1 MAEEGRTGAQAAL
14 DLLANPEK
22 FLSVM
27 QLGLTFTGLALGWA
41 GEETLQEYLYT
52 NFQIVVPAAWRG
64 VLSAACF
71 GVAFLIVSYL
81 HIVFGEVVP
90 KNLAIDKADRIAIL
104 LAPPISFFAR
114 LTRPFVNIIE
124 RSAAALSRALG
135 LRGDSHGAS
144 HTPEELKFI
153 IAAARKQGYLDQFE
167 EDALQRLLEL
177 RDFAARQIMTPR
189 NAMVAAPVEAPLDD
203 LLRIF
208 HENKYSRIPIYE
220 RSPEHVIGIVYA
232 KDLLDVWQQRRIN
245 RDKNLPSPRFELRRL
260 LRKGPVVPETKPLTQ
275 LIDTF
280 RHSRSHMA
288 LVVDEFGSV
297 TGLLTLEDVLE
308 QVFGEIEDEH
318 DVKLPPLPVDWEEL
332 ELEGTT
338 SIRDLETRY
347 LIEVP
352 ANAGFETLAGFM
364 LFRLGAIPEVGDTVV
379 EGQLRF
385 EVSAMD
391 RNRIVL
397 VKVEKVQPVA
407 EN

>member
-1 MAEEGRTGAQAAL
+1 
-14 DLLANPEK
+14 
-22 FLSVM
+22 
-27 QLGLTFTGLALGWA
+27 
-41 GEETLQEYLYT
+41 
-52 NFQIVVPAAWRG
+52 
-64 VLSAACF
+64 
-71 GVAFLIVSYL
+71 
-81 HIVFGEVVP
+81 
-90 KNLAIDKADRIAIL
+90 
-104 LAPPISFFAR
+104 
-114 LTRPFVNIIE
+114 
-124 RSAAALSRALG
+124 
-135 LRGDSHGAS
+135 
-144 HTPEELKFI
+144 
-153 IAAARKQGYLDQFE
+153 
-167 EDALQRLLEL
+167 
-177 RDFAARQIMTPR
+177 
-189 NAMVAAPVEAPLDD
+189 
-203 LLRIF
+203 
-208 HENKYSRIPIYE
+208 
-220 RSPEHVIGIVYA
+220 
-232 KDLLDVWQQRRIN
+232 
-245 RDKNLPSPRFELRRL
+245 
-260 LRKGPVVPETKPLTQ
+260 
-275 LIDTF
+275 
-280 RHSRSHMA
+280 MA